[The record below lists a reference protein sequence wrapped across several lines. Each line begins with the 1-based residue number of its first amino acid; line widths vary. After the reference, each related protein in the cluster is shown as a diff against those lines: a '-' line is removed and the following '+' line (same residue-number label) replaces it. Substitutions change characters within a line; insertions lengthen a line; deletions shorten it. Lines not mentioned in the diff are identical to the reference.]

1 MVAEEVVQQLQDA
14 KKVLA
19 ALSRLPEESTPL
31 EHGRAIAERLEFAND
46 TVRLANRVVFAGW
59 RGQEYGEA

>member
-1 MVAEEVVQQLQDA
+1 MIDRDVVEQLQDA

-59 RGQEYGEA
+59 RGHEDVEA

>member
-1 MVAEEVVQQLQDA
+1 MIDRDVVEQLQDA
-14 KKVLA
+14 KKVLS
-19 ALSRLPEESTPL
+19 ALSRLPEDSTPL

-59 RGQEYGEA
+59 RGQEDGEA

>member
-14 KKVLA
+14 KKVLS

-31 EHGRAIAERLEFAND
+31 EHGRAIAERLKDSAYMVACANAVLSRED
-46 TVRLANRVVFAGW
+46 
-59 RGQEYGEA
+59 GEA

>member
-1 MVAEEVVQQLQDA
+1 MIDRDVVEQLQDA
-14 KKVLA
+14 KKVLS

-59 RGQEYGEA
+59 RGQEDGEA

>member
-1 MVAEEVVQQLQDA
+1 MAGEEVVQQLQDA
-14 KKVLA
+14 KKVLS

-31 EHGRAIAERLEFAND
+31 EHGRAIAGRLDFAAD

-59 RGQEYGEA
+59 RGQEDGEA